1 MTIKSILKIA
11 GLFLN
16 KNDMISALD
25 LENISSASQ
34 SVQDEIN
41 FLVKCLN
48 LAYQEVA
55 SDYIPLLYKEKVTLT
70 DGKLNF
76 SGLTKTIVDVVSLK
90 DKNGFRVKY
99 QSFPSYLQTNEN
111 EVEITYKY
119 QPEDLTSLSSTIES
133 FAGRVSEKLL
143 AFGTLMEYCFILG
156 LYEDAEI
163 WEKRF
168 KDSLKLRAR
177 KKSGLKLPSRRWIWC
192 FIKKNYY

>member
-168 KDSLKLRAR
+168 KDALLVRSR
-177 KKSGLKLPSRRWIWC
+177 KKSGMKLPSRRWI
-192 FIKKNYY
+192 